1 MSVTFLQFAYRNVFR
16 NFRNYA
22 AFFMASF
29 LSVFVFFIY
38 SMLMFHPEIERG
50 FLGEVSIAGMVFAEI
65 ILVLF
70 SWFFIFYSMRAF
82 LEVRTKEFAIL
93 LHLGMDRH
101 QLGKLIIIETM
112 TIGFLSSIAG
122 IIFGFAFSKFFFMIV
137 REILNLDNLPLYLS
151 WKPFVLTLFVYLS
164 AFIVIS
170 TISIMFTPN
179 IKIRDL
185 LKGPSTI
192 EVEDSYSKRFAVLGI
207 VLILAGYG
215 LTLFTTKTSI
225 FNYTLLIP
233 IFVIFGTYYF
243 FSDTTLFIIDR
254 IKGKKHM
261 YWKRSRMLSVAE
273 LIHILR
279 VNSRMFFIVTLVSTL
294 AFLTVG
300 ILSAMSSYTSQY
312 DKLNPIGL
320 IYKGVVD
327 NPYEDAH
334 ILALLEELEESGLSY
349 HMTRFSVIRQTSSYT
364 SNPVE
369 VFRETDINHLLY
381 SYKYPLVSLDS
392 GESMFIPYSED
403 SIKKLEKTK
412 VETELIENNIKL
424 TINSVYPKMFFPSA
438 IVSSNAII
446 ISDED
451 YKKLVND
458 FELSPD
464 VEPGYHLFTFDIPNW
479 TETENIGV
487 DIYQMVAKDYV
498 KNNDYTLPFYFE
510 NAGLNYSYILA
521 TYSLLTLVGILVV
534 AVFLLASGSFV
545 YFKLYASLDREKKQF
560 DMLKRIGLTDKEMK
574 RLITRNLVIQFF
586 LPWGLAFVHS
596 AFAFYVVQ
604 TVLHDVMNLSIV
616 KEVVVSFSIFAII
629 QIVYFFLIRW
639 RYISHM
645 RS

>member
-1 MSVTFLQFAYRNVFR
+1 MTFLQFAYRNVFR

-29 LSVFVFFIY
+29 FSVFVFFIY
-38 SMLMFHPEIERG
+38 SMLMFHPEIESG
-50 FLGEVSIAGMVFAEI
+50 FLGEVSIAGMVIAEI

-82 LEVRTKEFAIL
+82 LETRSKEFAIL
-93 LHLGMDRH
+93 LQLGMDRN

-112 TIGFLSSIAG
+112 TIGLFSCISG
-122 IIFGFAFSKFFFMIV
+122 IVFGYAFSKFFFMIV
-137 REILNLDNLPLYLS
+137 REILNLTALPLYLS

-170 TISIMFTPN
+170 TISMMFSPD
-179 IKIRDL
+179 IKIRTL
-185 LKGPSTI
+185 IRGPKY
-192 EVEDSYSKRFAVLGI
+192 VDVADSYSERSAILGI
-207 VLILAGYG
+207 VLILFGYS
-215 LTLFTTKTSI
+215 LALVTTKSSI
-225 FNYTLLIP
+225 FTYTLLIP
-233 IFVIFGTYYF
+233 ILVTFGTYYF
-243 FSDTTLFIIDR
+243 FTDTTLYIIDR
-254 IKGKKHM
+254 LKHRKLF
-261 YWKRSRMLSVAE
+261 YWKRARMLAIAE
-273 LIHILR
+273 QVQILR

-300 ILSAMSSYTSQY
+300 VLSAMSSYTSQY
-312 DKLNPIGL
+312 DKLNPIGIL
-320 IYKGVVD
+320 YKGEID
-327 NPYEDAH
+327 NPHETEH
-334 ILALLEELEESGLSY
+334 ILSLIEELEFSGISY
-349 HMTRFSVIRQTSSYT
+349 HMTRFTVVRQTSSYT

-369 VFRETDINHLLY
+369 VFRETDINHLLF
-381 SYKYPLVSLDS
+381 SYKYPLVNLKS
-392 GESMFIPYSED
+392 GEAMFIPYSED
-403 SIKKLEKTK
+403 SIDTLE
-412 VETELIENNIKL
+412 ETVVTTVLKENNIDL
-424 TINSVYPKMFFPSA
+424 TINSVYPKMFFPAA
-438 IVSSNAII
+438 IISSNSII

-451 YKKLVND
+451 FEQLVND
-458 FELSPD
+458 FEQAPY

-487 DIYQMVAKDYV
+487 GLQQMVAHDYIL
-498 KNNDYTLPFYFE
+498 NNEYTLPFYFE

-545 YFKLYASLDREKKQF
+545 YFKIYANLDREKKQF
-560 DMLKRIGLTDKEMK
+560 DMLKRIGLSDKELK

-604 TVLHDVMNLSIV
+604 TVLKDVMNLSIV
-616 KEVVVSFSIFAII
+616 KEVVFSFTLFALI

-639 RYISHM
+639 RYISHI
-645 RS
+645 RV